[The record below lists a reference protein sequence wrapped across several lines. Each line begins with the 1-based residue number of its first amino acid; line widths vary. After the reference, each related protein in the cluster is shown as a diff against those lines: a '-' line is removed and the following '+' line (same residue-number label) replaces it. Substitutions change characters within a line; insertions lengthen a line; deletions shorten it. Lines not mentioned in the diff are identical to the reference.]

1 MTTCIDLFAGWGGF
15 SLGAEAAGA
24 SVLYAANHW
33 PLAVEAHALNHPQT
47 RHECQDL
54 NQANFFSVPD
64 HDILLA
70 APACQGHSQAAQPSR
85 KADGSVKRHHDM
97 LRSTAWAVVACADA
111 KEPEAIVV
119 ENVEDFLRWRLYP
132 AWKATLEHLGY
143 SLSEHLVMAS
153 HLGVPQRR
161 KRLFIVAMR
170 SRAPLQFALP
180 KETEPGFGPCIDWD
194 EGHWL
199 PIAGKTSSVRKRVA
213 KARARGLGERFLT
226 QHVTGHPGVPL
237 NEPIRTIT
245 TKDQWAVVRGD
256 MMRPLTVRENARAM
270 GFPDDYRWPEGT
282 TRGDAIKGL
291 GNAVAPPV
299 AEWIVRRVMGAV

>member
-24 SVLYAANHW
+24 HVLYAVDSW
-33 PLAVEAHALNHPQT
+33 RLAVAAHALNHPGT

-54 NQANFFSVPD
+54 DQANFFDVPD

-85 KADGSVKRHHDM
+85 KADGSVKRHHDT
-97 LRSTAWAVVACADA
+97 LRSTAWAVVSCANA
-111 KEPEAIVV
+111 KNPKAILV
-119 ENVEDFLRWRLYP
+119 ENVADFLRWRLYP
-132 AWKATLEHLGY
+132 AWKGVLEAMGYTLAEH
-143 SLSEHLVMAS
+143 VITAS
-153 HLGVPQRR
+153 RLGVPQRR
-161 KRLFIVAMR
+161 KRLFIVATK
-170 SRAPLQFALP
+170 SKAPLRFEVP
-180 KETEPGFGPCIDWD
+180 RNPEPGFGPCIDWD
-194 EGHWL
+194 
-199 PIAGKTSSVRKRVA
+199 AGKWSPTSTKTPSVLKRIA

-245 TKDQWAVVRGD
+245 TQDQWAVVDGD
-256 MMRPLTVRENARAM
+256 MMRPLTVRKNARGM
-270 GFPDDYRWPEGT
+270 GFPDSYRWPAGVRRT
-282 TRGDAIKGL
+282 DAIKGL

-299 AEWIVRRVMGAV
+299 ASWLVERTMARI